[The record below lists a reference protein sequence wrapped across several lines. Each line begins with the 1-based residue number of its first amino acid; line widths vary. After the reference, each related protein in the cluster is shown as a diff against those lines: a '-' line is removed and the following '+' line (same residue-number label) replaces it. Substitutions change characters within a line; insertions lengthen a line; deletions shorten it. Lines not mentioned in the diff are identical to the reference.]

1 MKTIGAI
8 VNVRKPEA
16 ADTLKR
22 LVVQSKALGL
32 HLLVTSDAAALLHHL
47 KPVSEAELFDKA
59 EALVVLGGDGT
70 MLGAVRAL
78 AGRDTPLLGVNI
90 GSLGFMTSVPEEELE
105 HALTALAGGSCVVE
119 ARSLMECR
127 YQPAQGTPQVF
138 HALNELAIGWGASS
152 KMVTLE
158 LTVDDE
164 PVTAYACDGMII
176 ATPTGSTGHSLS
188 AGGPLLH
195 PQTPAFVVTV
205 MCPHTLSTRPLVIA
219 DSALIGV
226 RLSSAPKQLLF
237 SFDGQ
242 EHALGQ
248 GDRIDIRRS
257 PRVARFVHLPGYS
270 YFAVLRQK
278 LHWRGSS
285 LL

>member
-1 MKTIGAI
+1 MKTIGAV

-22 LVVQSKALGL
+22 LVAQSKALGL
-32 HLLVTSDAAALLHHL
+32 HLLVTSDAATLLHNL
-47 KPVSEAELFDKA
+47 KPVSEAELFDNA
-59 EALVVLGGDGT
+59 EALIVLGGDGT
-70 MLGAVRAL
+70 MLGAVRSL

-105 HALTALAGGSCVVE
+105 SALVALASGSCVVE
-119 ARSLMECR
+119 ARSLMEGR
-127 YQPAQGTPQVF
+127 FEPAQGAPQVF

-152 KMVTLE
+152 KMIALE

-195 PQTPAFVVTV
+195 PQTPAFVITV

-219 DSALIGV
+219 DSSVIGIRV
-226 RLSSAPKQLLF
+226 SSAPKQVLY
-237 SFDGQ
+237 SFDGL
-242 EHALGQ
+242 EHQLGQ
-248 GDRIDIRRS
+248 GDRISVRRS
-257 PRVARFVHLPGYS
+257 PRVAHFVHLPGYS

>member
-22 LVVQSKALGL
+22 LVVKSKALGL
-32 HLLVTSDAAALLHHL
+32 KLLVTADAAALLHNL
-47 KPVSEAELFDKA
+47 KPVSENELLDKS
-59 EALVVLGGDGT
+59 EALIVLGGDGT
-70 MLGAVRAL
+70 MLGAVRSL
-78 AGRDTPLLGVNI
+78 AGRVTPLLGVNI

-105 HALTALAGGSCVVE
+105 SALAALVAGHCTLE
-119 ARSLMECR
+119 TRSLMACHL
-127 YQPAQGTPQVF
+127 QPAEGAAHTFQ
-138 HALNELAIGWGASS
+138 ALNELAIGWGATS

-158 LTVDDE
+158 VTVDDE

-195 PQTPAFVVTV
+195 PQTPAFIVTV
-205 MCPHTLSTRPLVIA
+205 ICPHTLSTRPLVVA
-219 DSALIGV
+219 DSSVIGIRV
-226 RLSSAPKQLLF
+226 SNAPKQLLF
-237 SFDGQ
+237 SCDGQ
-242 EHALGQ
+242 EHPLCQ
-248 GDRIDIRRS
+248 GDRLEVRRS
-257 PRVARFVHLPGYS
+257 PSQVCFAHLPGYS

>member
-1 MKTIGAI
+1 MKTIGAVI
-8 VNVRKPEA
+8 NIHKPEA

-22 LVVQSKALGL
+22 LVAKAKSL
-32 HLLVTSDAAALLHHL
+32 HLKLLVTADAAALLHQL
-47 KPVSEAELFDKA
+47 KPVSEAELLDQA
-59 EALVVLGGDGT
+59 EALIVLGGDGT
-70 MLGAVRAL
+70 MLNAVRLL
-78 AGRDTPLLGVNI
+78 AGRDIPLLGVNI

-105 HALTALAGGSCVVE
+105 NALTVLAAGHCTLE
-119 ARSLMECR
+119 TRSLMECCF
-127 YQPAQGTPQVF
+127 QPAKGAAITF
-138 HALNELAIGWGASS
+138 HALNEVTVGWGASS

-158 LTVDDE
+158 LAVDDE

-195 PQTPAFVVTV
+195 PQTAAFVINVI
-205 MCPHTLSTRPLVIA
+205 CPHTLSTRPLVIA
-219 DSALIGV
+219 DRCVVGIRVSA
-226 RLSSAPKQLLF
+226 APKQLLL
-237 SFDGQ
+237 SVDGQ
-242 EHALGQ
+242 EHPLGQ
-248 GDRIDIRRS
+248 DDRIEVRRS
-257 PRVARFVHLPGYS
+257 PHHVRFAHLPGYS

>member
-16 ADTLKR
+16 TDTLKR
-22 LVVQSKALGL
+22 LVVQAKALGL

-47 KPVSEAELFDKA
+47 KPVSEAELFEKA

-70 MLGAVRAL
+70 MLGAVGSL

-105 HALTALAGGSCVVE
+105 TALAALVAGRCALE
-119 ARSLMECR
+119 TRSLMECR
-127 YQPAQGTPQVF
+127 FQPAHGPAEVF
-138 HALNELAIGWGASS
+138 HVLNEVALGWGTSS
-152 KMVTLE
+152 KMITLE
-158 LTVDDE
+158 LALDDE
-164 PVTAYACDGMII
+164 PVTAYACDGLII

-195 PQTPAFVVTV
+195 PQVAAVVINV
-205 MCPHTLSTRPLVIA
+205 ICPHTLSTRPMVVA
-219 DSALIGV
+219 DSSLISV
-226 RLSSAPKQLLF
+226 RVSQAPKQLLF
-237 SFDGQ
+237 SLDGQ
-242 EHALGQ
+242 EHPLGQ
-248 GDRIDIRRS
+248 GDRLEVRRS
-257 PRVARFVHLPGYS
+257 PRRARFIHLPGYS

>member
-1 MKTIGAI
+1 MKTIGAV

-22 LVVQSKALGL
+22 LVVQAKALGL
-32 HLLVTSDAAALLHHL
+32 NLLVTSDAAALLHNL
-47 KPVSEAELFDKA
+47 KPVTEAELFAHA

-70 MLGAVRAL
+70 MLGAVRSL

-105 HALTALAGGSCVVE
+105 SALTALAAGRCALE
-119 ARSLMECR
+119 TRSQMECR
-127 YQPAQGTPQVF
+127 FQPAQAAPQVF
-138 HALNELAIGWGASS
+138 HVLNEVTLGWGTSS
-152 KMVTLE
+152 KMITLE
-158 LTVDDE
+158 LAVDDE

-188 AGGPLLH
+188 AGGPLVH
-195 PQTPAFVVTV
+195 PQTAAFVINVI
-205 MCPHTLSTRPLVIA
+205 CPHTLSTRPMIIA
-219 DSALIGV
+219 DRSVISIRV
-226 RLSSAPKQLLF
+226 SQAPKQLLF
-237 SFDGQ
+237 SLDGQ
-242 EHALGQ
+242 EHPLGQ
-248 GDRIDIRRS
+248 GDRIEVRRS
-257 PRVARFVHLPGYS
+257 PRQVRFAHLPSYS

>member
-8 VNVRKPEA
+8 VNIKKPEA

-22 LVVQSKALGL
+22 LVVKAKALGL
-32 HLLVTSDAAALLHHL
+32 KLLITADAAALLPNL
-47 KPVSEAELFDKA
+47 KPVGEAELLEKA
-59 EALVVLGGDGT
+59 EALIVLGGDGT

-78 AGRDTPLLGVNI
+78 AGRATPLLGVNI

-105 HALTALAGGSCVVE
+105 HALAALVAGQCTLE
-119 ARSLMECR
+119 TRSLMACCHK
-127 YQPAQGTPQVF
+127 PAHGAARELQV
-138 HALNELAIGWGASS
+138 LNELAIGWGATS

-158 LTVDDE
+158 VTVDDE

-195 PQTPAFVVTV
+195 PQTPAFIVTV
-205 MCPHTLSTRPLVIA
+205 VCPHTLSTRPLVVA
-219 DSALIGV
+219 DHSVIGV
-226 RLSSAPKQLLF
+226 RVSNAPKQLLF
-237 SFDGQ
+237 SCDGQ
-242 EHALGQ
+242 EHPLGQ
-248 GDRIDIRRS
+248 GDRLDIRRS
-257 PRVARFVHLPGYS
+257 PSQVRFAHMPGYS

>member
-1 MKTIGAI
+1 MKTIGTI

-22 LVVQSKALGL
+22 LVVKTKALGL
-32 HLLVTSDAAALLHHL
+32 KPLVTSDAAALLHNL
-47 KPVSEAELFDKA
+47 KPVSETELLDKS

-70 MLGAVRAL
+70 MLAAVRAL

-105 HALTALAGGSCVVE
+105 NALAALAAGRCALE
-119 ARSLMECR
+119 TRSLMECR
-127 YQPAQGTPQVF
+127 FQPAQGAPQIF
-138 HALNELAIGWGASS
+138 HVLNEVTLGWGASS

-158 LTVDDE
+158 LAVDDE
-164 PVTAYACDGMII
+164 PVTAYACDGLIV

-195 PQTPAFVVTV
+195 PQTAAFVINVI
-205 MCPHTLSTRPLVIA
+205 CPHTLSTRPMVVADRSVI
-219 DSALIGV
+219 SIRV
-226 RLSSAPKQLLF
+226 SHAPKQLLF
-237 SFDGQ
+237 SLDGQ
-242 EHALGQ
+242 EHSLGQ
-248 GDRIDIRRS
+248 GDRLEVRRS
-257 PRVARFVHLPGYS
+257 PRQVCFAHLPGYS

>member
-32 HLLVTSDAAALLHHL
+32 HLLVTSDAAALLHNL
-47 KPVSEAELFDKA
+47 KPVSEAELFDRA

-78 AGRDTPLLGVNI
+78 AGRETPLLGVNI

-105 HALTALAGGSCVVE
+105 NALTALAGGQCVVE

-127 YQPAQGTPQVF
+127 YQPAQGAPQVA

-158 LTVDDE
+158 LAVDDE

-195 PQTPAFVVTV
+195 PQAAAFVIAV

-219 DSALIGV
+219 DSSSIGV
-226 RLSSAPKQLLF
+226 RVSSATKELLF
-237 SFDGQ
+237 SCDGQ
-242 EHALGQ
+242 EHALFQ
-248 GDRIDIRRS
+248 GDRLSVRRS